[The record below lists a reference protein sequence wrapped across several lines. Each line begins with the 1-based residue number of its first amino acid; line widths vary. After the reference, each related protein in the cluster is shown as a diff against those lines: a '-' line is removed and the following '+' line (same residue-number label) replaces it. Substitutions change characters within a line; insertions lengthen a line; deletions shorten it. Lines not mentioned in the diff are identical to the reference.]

1 MMQTTHA
8 LIGAALG
15 RIARNRP
22 LSFLLGV
29 ASHAVG
35 DVLPHQECLLSVDAP
50 LAALTM
56 GLLAKRYGWDSP
68 EVMGAV
74 GGMAP
79 DAEHLPT
86 ALGWQSDTSEIFP
99 THGPYPQPWLHSMGR
114 RPNDNVAQIGLV
126 LASLLALSAR
136 EEA

>member
-8 LIGAALG
+8 LVGAALG

-35 DVLPHQECLLSVDAP
+35 DVLPHRECALSADVP
-50 LAALTM
+50 LATLTV
-56 GLLAKRYGWDSP
+56 GLLAKRFGWDSP
-68 EVMGAV
+68 EMLGAV

-79 DAEHLPT
+79 DAEHVPT
-86 ALGWQSDTSEIFP
+86 ALGWQSDTDERFP

-114 RPNDNVAQIGLV
+114 CPKDNVVQIGLAV
-126 LASLLALSAR
+126 AALLILSAQDK
-136 EEA
+136 E